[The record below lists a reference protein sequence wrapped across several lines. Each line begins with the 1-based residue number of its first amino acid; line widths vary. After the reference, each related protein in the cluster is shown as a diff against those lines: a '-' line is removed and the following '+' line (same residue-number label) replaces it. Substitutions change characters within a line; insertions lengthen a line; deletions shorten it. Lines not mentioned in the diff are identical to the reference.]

1 MNEDMFRIGVI
12 TSTHGLKGEVKVFP
26 TTDDPARFKK
36 LKKCFIRTK
45 SGDVPVEKK
54 SCKFFK
60 NMVILSFSEFND
72 INEIEKYKG
81 CELYVTRE
89 DAVPLEEDEFYI
101 ADVIDAEVFEDNG
114 KKLGTLV
121 DVMQTG
127 ANDVFVVKME
137 NGKEVLLPVIKDCV
151 LDINAEE
158 KKDCC
163 SHDEWTAGLTISEAD
178 MYFHI
183 MTLFPEMVLGGLNES
198 ITGKAIEKG
207 LIGVDAVNIR
217 DFAGNRYGHV
227 DDYTYGGGAGMLMQP
242 GPVYD
247 AYQHVLAQI
256 AVRKEKKGTSA
267 QAKKVRVLYMTPQG
281 QPFKQCMAEEY
292 AKEEDL
298 VLLCGHY
305 EGIDERVLEMIV
317 TDYVSIGDFVLTG
330 GELPAMM
337 IVDATSRLVPGVLG
351 SDESA
356 VYESFYDGLLEYPQY
371 TRPEEFMGK
380 KVPEVLLSGH
390 HKNIEEWRY
399 EQSMQRTQERR
410 PDLYEIYVE
419 AHREELEKRR
429 RKKEE
434 KERKR
439 LRREQR
445 AKMQTNE

>member
-1 MNEDMFRIGVI
+1 MN
-12 TSTHGLKGEVKVFP
+12 
-26 TTDDPARFKK
+26 
-36 LKKCFIRTK
+36 
-45 SGDVPVEKK
+45 
-54 SCKFFK
+54 
-60 NMVILSFSEFND
+60 
-72 INEIEKYKG
+72 
-81 CELYVTRE
+81 
-89 DAVPLEEDEFYI
+89 
-101 ADVIDAEVFEDNG
+101 
-114 KKLGTLV
+114 
-121 DVMQTG
+121 
-127 ANDVFVVKME
+127 
-137 NGKEVLLPVIKDCV
+137 
-151 LDINAEE
+151 
-158 KKDCC
+158 
-163 SHDEWTAGLTISEAD
+163 
-178 MYFHI
+178 FHI

-207 LIGVDAVNIR
+207 LIGVNAVNIR

-256 AVRKEKKGTSA
+256 AARKEKEGTKA
-267 QAKKVRVLYMTPQG
+267 QDKKVRVLYMTPQG
-281 QPFKQCMAEEY
+281 ETFKQCMAEEY
-292 AKEEDL
+292 AKEDDL

-399 EQSMQRTQERR
+399 EQSMLRTKERR
-410 PDLYEIYVE
+410 PDLYEAYVE
-419 AHREELEKRR
+419 AHCEELEKRR